1 MSELVIKELKEIK
14 QITLNKLNKEI
25 IAEIPLCY
33 LIEQT
38 KSIDEVDTI
47 KLTIPFKYRNNYTK
61 QTQKY
66 YVYDEVLAERL
77 ICVDGEYYVIKEISE
92 NELKHTKEITC
103 YGLEKKLEKNTFV
116 MSDCGIMLKDSDEE
130 NYIYS
135 FDECLYDKTG
145 WRLGHIDTTVR
156 YMDNGEPKMRMQ
168 EETNTSFYSFI
179 TETIAEQFCCVP
191 TFDRKNKLVNLY
203 DIDSFGNDLK
213 LVLNKD
219 NYLKSLERTYNSSD
233 IVTRLILEGNEEKC
247 IVEEAT
253 ATGLNYIENYSYFI
267 DNGEMSKEL
276 TRALKLF
283 ESITPKRMEKWKYY
297 TTLKAQKQAEL
308 TNLDSSENI
317 LMTKCKQLQDIING
331 YSDMDT
337 EEEYY
342 MLDDLKSE
350 YDISHL
356 ELQSISEKISTLE
369 REIGDL
375 EKKIKVLNKLCRR
388 ETSEDDAGNLLF
400 TKELLNELKDFI
412 YYDTYSDD
420 SFLDANELIKTGEH
434 ILESK
439 CKPTVE
445 FTIDSVNFT
454 KRLLS
459 NKFILTPKIELG
471 LGDVISTYDSE
482 RDKED
487 FAFLVGWSMNYQDN
501 TLNLT
506 LSNKKTNKD
515 NTRVIADLLKKSRE
529 TKKIIS
535 VNKWLWNKEKYSK
548 VNSTLVTNINLD
560 IDSYVEKL
568 ATDKVSAV
576 DLSEHNINIDLNQT
590 HILKATVLPETASNK
605 NVIWISS
612 DENIASVKD
621 GVVIGN
627 SYGACIITVISED
640 GNKTDTCKVIVEV
653 DMSNDDSV
661 NVTGIRLN
669 NISLDLDIHES
680 NYLIHTILPINANQ
694 SATYIS
700 SNGNV
705 AKVSNEGLI
714 TAVGQ
719 GKCTITV
726 VSNKN
731 TNIKATCN
739 VNVSNKEAEINID
752 SLENVLILGT
762 RRIRNLQDNNMQSNM
777 TYVIDRYTPFDI
789 SKYPNNP
796 KVVLIM
802 MGLIDNSL
810 YDVIEIK
817 SLLSSIKNK
826 YNGKYIFLA
835 DELPVGVNYATESI
849 SYKQLN
855 NQIENYNKTLIKY
868 ASELGIKSITLQS
881 GMCTSNILN
890 SSYAYNGVDL
900 NTVGCKML
908 LNNIKYQIKNN
919 VNSYT
924 PPNSDDSD
932 SSDSSNNPYRE
943 KIIKKAEEIVN
954 MCVNHKANY
963 SQRYRTISYKSP
975 NTIKSRSEYVGSTL
989 YNQPSW
995 VVLNE
1000 TIGYDCSSFTGVC
1013 YEYAGIEYLKG
1024 LSCSAGSLQATCK
1037 SHGAK
1042 FWRYTGQESVN
1053 KLKPGDIIMVANN
1066 GAVVTDNNM
1075 ATVST
1080 HHVMISG
1087 GGNTVLH
1094 ASGFNSG
1101 ILKQNINFTNK
1112 HFFIRIPEVAELD
1125 KNNSSNITNSSDSE
1139 HKNVFY
1145 ENGTIDGMNYV
1156 AKLTNCRMT
1165 AYYSQNTTGGSGLP
1179 LSVAKSVG
1187 SFNLPYG
1194 TKIFIPYLKGRW
1206 GNTDGIV
1213 TVSDTG
1219 VGCTTFDLYLG
1230 KTLSDVTS
1238 KMKSPLNV
1246 DAYIIEYGTGKIAW
1260 SYTESFNWAYNYYN
1274 GNISRFKT
1282 AFNNYM
1288 QYGGTLINFWKF
1300 KDDDKTFFENSWIK
1314 QIWDK

>member
-14 QITLNKLNKEI
+14 QLTLNKLNKEV

-38 KSIDEVDTI
+38 RSIDEVDTI

-77 ICVDGEYYVIKEISE
+77 ICADGEYYVIKEISE
-92 NELKHTKEITC
+92 NELKHSKEITC

-145 WRLGHIDTTVR
+145 WRLGHIDNSVR
-156 YMDNGEPKMRMQ
+156 YMENGEPKMRMQ
-168 EETNTSFYSFI
+168 EDTNTSFYSFI

-191 TFDRKNKLVNLY
+191 VFDRKNKLINLY
-203 DIDSFGNDLK
+203 DIDGFGNDLK
-213 LVLNKD
+213 LVLSKD
-219 NYLKSLERTYNSSD
+219 NYLKSLEKTYNSSD

-253 ATGLNYIENYSYFI
+253 PTGLNYIENYSYFI
-267 DNGEMSKEL
+267 ENGEMSKEL
-276 TRALKLF
+276 TRALKIF
-283 ESITPKRMEKWKYY
+283 EKVTPKRMEKWKDYVSLKSQKQY
-297 TTLKAQKQAEL
+297 ELTTL
-308 TNLDSSENI
+308 DSTENI
-317 LMTKCKQLQDIING
+317 LMTKCNQLQNIIDG

-342 MLDDLKSE
+342 VLDDLKSE
-350 YDISHL
+350 LDVSTL
-356 ELQSISEKISTLE
+356 ELHSVSEKISILE
-369 REIGDL
+369 KEIDDL
-375 EKKIKVLNKLCRR
+375 EKKIKLLNRLCRR
-388 ETSEDDAGNLLF
+388 ETSEDENGNLLF
-400 TKELLNELKDFI
+400 TKELINELKEFI

-420 SFLDANELIKTGEH
+420 SFLDAKELMKTGEH
-434 ILESK
+434 ILETK

-445 FTIDSVNFT
+445 FSVDSVNFM
-454 KRLLS
+454 KRLLG
-459 NKFILTPKIELG
+459 NRFITNPKIELG
-471 LGDVISTYDSE
+471 LGDVVSTYDSE

-487 FAFLVGWSMNYQDN
+487 FVFLVGWSMDYQNN

-506 LSNKKTNKD
+506 FSNKKTNKD

-529 TKKIIS
+529 TKKIIQT
-535 VNKWLWNKEKYSK
+535 NKWLWNKEKYSK
-548 VNSTLVTNINLD
+548 INSTLVTNVNLD
-560 IDSYVEKL
+560 IDSSAEKL

-576 DLSEHNINIDLNQT
+576 DLNQHIINIDLNET
-590 HILKATVLPETASNK
+590 YMLKATVLPETASNK

-612 DENIASVKD
+612 DDNIASVKD

-640 GNKTDTCKVIVEV
+640 GSKTDTCKVVVEV
-653 DMSNDDSV
+653 DMSESDNV
-661 NVTGIRLN
+661 NVTDIRLN
-669 NISLDLDIHES
+669 NTILDLDIHES
-680 NYLIHTILPINANQ
+680 SYIIHTVLPTNANQ
-694 SATYIS
+694 SVTYIS
-700 SNGNV
+700 SNGNI
-705 AKVSNEGLI
+705 AKVSNEGLV
-714 TAVGQ
+714 TGVSNGT
-719 GKCTITV
+719 CTITV

-731 TNIKATCN
+731 TNIKTTCDI
-739 VNVSNKEAEINID
+739 NVSNKEAEVNID
-752 SLENVLILGT
+752 NLDNILILGT
-762 RRIRNLQDNNMQSNM
+762 RRVKNLQDNNMQLNM
-777 TYVIDRYTPFDI
+777 SFVIDDLLYFDI
-789 SKYPNNP
+789 DKYPNNP
-796 KVVLIM
+796 KAVIIM
-802 MGLIDNSL
+802 LGLVDNSL
-810 YDVIEIK
+810 YDITSIK
-817 SLLSSIKNK
+817 SILSQVKEK
-826 YNGKYIFLA
+826 YNGKHIFLA
-835 DELPVGVNYATESI
+835 DELPVGVNYVTEK
-849 SYKQLN
+849 YNYEQLN
-855 NQIENYNKTLIKY
+855 NQIQSYNKTLMNC
-868 ASELGIKSITLQS
+868 ANELGIKSITLQS
-881 GMCTSNILN
+881 GMCTANILN
-890 SSYAYNGVDL
+890 SSYTYNGVDL
-900 NTVGCKML
+900 NSIGCKIL
-908 LNNIKYQIKNN
+908 LNNIKYQLKNN
-919 VNSYT
+919 VNRYVPSN
-924 PPNSDDSD
+924 PPSDSNSDPYS
-932 SSDSSNNPYRE
+932 NPYRK
-943 KIIKKAEEIVN
+943 KIMEKAEEIVN

-1194 TKIFIPYLKGRW
+1194 TKIFIPYLKGKW

>member
-14 QITLNKLNKEI
+14 QLTLNKLNKEV

-38 KSIDEVDTI
+38 RSIDEVDTI

-77 ICVDGEYYVIKEISE
+77 ICADGEYYVIKEISE

-145 WRLGHIDTTVR
+145 WRLGHIDNSVR
-156 YMDNGEPKMRMQ
+156 YMENGEPKMRMQ
-168 EETNTSFYSFI
+168 EDTNTSFYSFI

-191 TFDRKNKLVNLY
+191 VFDRKNKLINLY
-203 DIDSFGNDLK
+203 DIDGFGNDLK
-213 LVLNKD
+213 LVLSKD
-219 NYLKSLERTYNSSD
+219 NYLKSLEKTYNSSD
-233 IVTRLILEGNEEKC
+233 IVTRLILEGTEEKC

-253 ATGLNYIENYSYFI
+253 PTGLNYIENYSYFI
-267 DNGEMSKEL
+267 ENGEMSKEL
-276 TRALKLF
+276 TRALKIF
-283 ESITPKRMEKWKYY
+283 EKVTPKRMEKWKDYVSLKSQKQY
-297 TTLKAQKQAEL
+297 ELTTL
-308 TNLDSSENI
+308 DSTENI
-317 LMTKCKQLQDIING
+317 LMTKCNQLQNIIDG

-342 MLDDLKSE
+342 VLDDLKSE
-350 YDISHL
+350 LDVSTL
-356 ELQSISEKISTLE
+356 ELHSVSEKISILE
-369 REIGDL
+369 KEIDEL
-375 EKKIKVLNKLCRR
+375 EKKIKLLNRLCRR
-388 ETSEDDAGNLLF
+388 ETSEDENGNLLF
-400 TKELLNELKDFI
+400 TKELINELKEFI

-420 SFLDANELIKTGEH
+420 SFLDAKELMKTGEH
-434 ILESK
+434 ILETK
-439 CKPTVE
+439 CKPTIE
-445 FTIDSVNFT
+445 FSVDSVNFV
-454 KRLLS
+454 KRLLG
-459 NKFILTPKIELG
+459 NRFITNPKIELG
-471 LGDVISTYDSE
+471 LGDVVSTYDSE

-487 FAFLVGWSMNYQDN
+487 FVFLVGWSMDYQNN

-506 LSNKKTNKD
+506 FSNKKTNKD

-529 TKKIIS
+529 TKKIIQT
-535 VNKWLWNKEKYSK
+535 NKWLWNKEKYSK
-548 VNSTLVTNINLD
+548 INSTLVTNVNLD
-560 IDSYVEKL
+560 IDSSAEKL

-576 DLSEHNINIDLNQT
+576 DLNQHIINIDLNET
-590 HILKATVLPETASNK
+590 YMLKATVLPETASNK

-612 DENIASVKD
+612 DDNIASVKD
-621 GVVIGN
+621 GVIIGN

-640 GNKTDTCKVIVEV
+640 GSKTDTCKVVVEV
-653 DMSNDDSV
+653 DMSESDNV
-661 NVTGIRLN
+661 NVTDIRLN
-669 NISLDLDIHES
+669 NTILDLDIHES
-680 NYLIHTILPINANQ
+680 SYIIHTVLPTNANQ
-694 SATYIS
+694 SVTYIS
-700 SNGNV
+700 SNGNI
-705 AKVSNEGLI
+705 AKVSNEGLVTGI
-714 TAVGQ
+714 SN

-731 TNIKATCN
+731 TNIKTTCDIT
-739 VNVSNKEAEINID
+739 VCNKEAEVNID
-752 SLENVLILGT
+752 NLDDILILGT
-762 RRIRNLQDNNMQSNM
+762 RRVKNLQDNNMQSNM
-777 TYVIDRYTPFDI
+777 SFVIDDPVYFDI
-789 SKYPNNP
+789 NKYPNNP
-796 KVVLIM
+796 KTVIIM
-802 MGLIDNSL
+802 LGLIDNSL
-810 YDVIEIK
+810 YDITSVK
-817 SLLSSIKNK
+817 SILSQVKEK
-826 YNGKYIFLA
+826 YNGKHIFLA
-835 DELPVGVNYATESI
+835 DELPVGVNYVTEK
-849 SYKQLN
+849 YNYEQLN
-855 NQIENYNKTLIKY
+855 NQIQSYNKTLMNC
-868 ASELGIKSITLQS
+868 ANELGIKSITLQS
-881 GMCTSNILN
+881 GMCTANILN
-890 SSYAYNGVDL
+890 SSYTYNGVDL
-900 NTVGCKML
+900 NSIGCKIL
-908 LNNIKYQIKNN
+908 LNNIKYQLKNN
-919 VNSYT
+919 VNTYVPSN
-924 PPNSDDSD
+924 PPSDSNSDPYS
-932 SSDSSNNPYRE
+932 NPYRK
-943 KIIKKAEEIVN
+943 KIMEKAEEIVN
-954 MCVNHKANY
+954 MCINHKANY

-989 YNQPSW
+989 YRQPSL

-1000 TIGYDCSSFTGVC
+1000 TIGYDCNSFTGVC
-1013 YEYAGIEYLKG
+1013 YEYAGIEYLKS
-1024 LSCSAGSLQATCK
+1024 LSCSAGSLQTVCK
-1037 SHGAK
+1037 KHGAE
-1042 FWRYTGQESVN
+1042 FWRYTGQESVD

-1066 GAVVTDNNM
+1066 SAVVTDNNM

-1101 ILKQNINFTNK
+1101 ILKQNIKFTNK

>member
-168 EETNTSFYSFI
+168 DDTNTSFYSFI

-191 TFDRKNKLVNLY
+191 VFDRKNKLINLY
-203 DIDSFGNDLK
+203 DIDGFGNDLK
-213 LVLNKD
+213 LVLSKD
-219 NYLKSLERTYNSSD
+219 NYLKSLEKTYNSSD

-253 ATGLNYIENYSYFI
+253 PTGLNYIENYSYFI
-267 DNGEMSKEL
+267 ENGEMSKEL
-276 TRALKLF
+276 TRALKIF
-283 ESITPKRMEKWKYY
+283 EKVTPKRMEKWKDYVSLKSQKQY
-297 TTLKAQKQAEL
+297 ELTTL
-308 TNLDSSENI
+308 DSTENI
-317 LMTKCKQLQDIING
+317 LMTKCNQLQNIIDG

-342 MLDDLKSE
+342 VLDDLKSE
-350 YDISHL
+350 LDVSTL
-356 ELQSISEKISTLE
+356 ELHSVSEKISTLE
-369 REIGDL
+369 REIDDL
-375 EKKIKVLNKLCRR
+375 EKKIKLLNRLCRR
-388 ETSEDDAGNLLF
+388 ETSEDENGNLLF
-400 TKELLNELKDFI
+400 TKELINELKEFI

-420 SFLDANELIKTGEH
+420 SFLDAKELIKTGEH
-434 ILESK
+434 ILETK
-439 CKPTVE
+439 CKPTIE
-445 FTIDSVNFT
+445 FSVDSVNFV
-454 KRLLS
+454 KRLLG
-459 NKFILTPKIELG
+459 NRFITNPKIELG
-471 LGDVISTYDSE
+471 LGDVVSTYDSE

-487 FAFLVGWSMNYQDN
+487 FVFLVGWSMDYQNN

-506 LSNKKTNKD
+506 FSNKKTNKD

-529 TKKIIS
+529 TKKIIQT
-535 VNKWLWNKEKYSK
+535 NKWLWNKEKYSK
-548 VNSTLVTNINLD
+548 INSTLVTNVNLD
-560 IDSYVEKL
+560 IDSSAEKL

-576 DLSEHNINIDLNQT
+576 DLNQHIINIDLNET
-590 HILKATVLPETASNK
+590 YMLKATVLPETASNK

-612 DENIASVKD
+612 DDNIASVKD

-640 GNKTDTCKVIVEV
+640 GSKTDTCKVVVEV
-653 DMSNDDSV
+653 DMNESDNI
-661 NVTGIRLN
+661 NVKDIRLN
-669 NISLDLDIHES
+669 NTILDLDIHES
-680 NYLIHTILPINANQ
+680 SYIIHTVLPTNANQ
-694 SATYIS
+694 SVTYIS
-700 SNGNV
+700 SNGNI
-705 AKVSNEGLI
+705 AKVSNEGLV
-714 TAVGQ
+714 TGVSN

-731 TNIKATCN
+731 TNIKTTCDI
-739 VNVSNKEAEINID
+739 NVSNKEAEVNID
-752 SLENVLILGT
+752 NLDNILILGT
-762 RRIRNLQDNNMQSNM
+762 RRVKNLQDNNMQSNM
-777 TYVIDRYTPFDI
+777 SFVIDDPVYFDI
-789 SKYPNNP
+789 NKYPNNP
-796 KVVLIM
+796 KAVIIM
-802 MGLIDNSL
+802 LGLIDNSL
-810 YDVIEIK
+810 YDITSVK
-817 SLLSSIKNK
+817 SILSQVKEK
-826 YNGKYIFLA
+826 YNGKHIFLA
-835 DELPVGVNYATESI
+835 DELPVGVNYVTEK
-849 SYKQLN
+849 YNYEQLN
-855 NQIENYNKTLIKY
+855 NQIQSYNKTLMNC
-868 ASELGIKSITLQS
+868 ANELGIKSITLQS
-881 GMCTSNILN
+881 GMCTANILN
-890 SSYAYNGVDL
+890 SSYTYNGVDL
-900 NTVGCKML
+900 NSIGCKIL
-908 LNNIKYQIKNN
+908 LNNIKYQLKNN
-919 VNSYT
+919 VNSYVSSN
-924 PPNSDDSD
+924 PPSDSNSDPYS
-932 SSDSSNNPYRE
+932 NPYRK
-943 KIIKKAEEIVN
+943 KIMEKAEEIVN

-975 NTIKSRSEYVGSTL
+975 NTIKSRSEYVASTL
-989 YNQPSW
+989 FNQPSW

-1000 TIGYDCSSFTGVC
+1000 TVGYDCSSFTGVC

-1024 LSCSAGSLQATCK
+1024 LSCGAGSLQTVCK
-1037 SHGAK
+1037 KHGAE

-1194 TKIFIPYLKGRW
+1194 TKIFIPYLKGKW

>member
-14 QITLNKLNKEI
+14 QLTLNKLNKEV

-38 KSIDEVDTI
+38 RSIDEVDTI

-77 ICVDGEYYVIKEISE
+77 ICADGEYYVIKEISE

-145 WRLGHIDTTVR
+145 WRLGHIDNSVR
-156 YMDNGEPKMRMQ
+156 YMENGEPKMRMQ
-168 EETNTSFYSFI
+168 EDTNTSFYSFI

-191 TFDRKNKLVNLY
+191 VFDRKNKLINLY
-203 DIDSFGNDLK
+203 DIDGFGNDLK
-213 LVLNKD
+213 LVLSKD
-219 NYLKSLERTYNSSD
+219 NYLKSLEKTYNSSD

-253 ATGLNYIENYSYFI
+253 PTGLNYIENYSYFI
-267 DNGEMSKEL
+267 ENGEMSKEL
-276 TRALKLF
+276 TRALKIF
-283 ESITPKRMEKWKYY
+283 EKVTPKRMEKWKDYVSLKSQKQY
-297 TTLKAQKQAEL
+297 ELTTL
-308 TNLDSSENI
+308 DSTENI
-317 LMTKCKQLQDIING
+317 LMTKCNQLQNIIDG

-342 MLDDLKSE
+342 VLDDLKSE
-350 YDISHL
+350 LDVSTL
-356 ELQSISEKISTLE
+356 ELHSVSEKISTLE
-369 REIGDL
+369 REIDDL
-375 EKKIKVLNKLCRR
+375 EKKIKLLNRLCRR
-388 ETSEDDAGNLLF
+388 ETSEDENGNLLF
-400 TKELLNELKDFI
+400 TKELINELKEFI

-420 SFLDANELIKTGEH
+420 SFLDAKELIKTGEH
-434 ILESK
+434 ILETK

-445 FTIDSVNFT
+445 FSVDSVNFM
-454 KRLLS
+454 KRLLG
-459 NKFILTPKIELG
+459 NRFITNPKIELG
-471 LGDVISTYDSE
+471 LGDVVSTYDSE

-487 FAFLVGWSMNYQDN
+487 FVFLVGWSMDYQNN

-506 LSNKKTNKD
+506 FSNKKTNKD

-529 TKKIIS
+529 TKKIIQT
-535 VNKWLWNKEKYSK
+535 NKWLWNKEKYSK
-548 VNSTLVTNINLD
+548 INSTLVTNVNLD
-560 IDSYVEKL
+560 IDSSAEKL

-576 DLSEHNINIDLNQT
+576 DLNQHIINIDLNET
-590 HILKATVLPETASNK
+590 YMLKATVLPETASNK

-612 DENIASVKD
+612 DDNIASVKD

-640 GNKTDTCKVIVEV
+640 GSKTDTCKVVVEV
-653 DMSNDDSV
+653 DMSESDNV
-661 NVTGIRLN
+661 NVTDIRLN
-669 NISLDLDIHES
+669 NTILDLDIHES
-680 NYLIHTILPINANQ
+680 SYIIHTVLPTNANQ
-694 SATYIS
+694 SVTYIS
-700 SNGNV
+700 SNGNI
-705 AKVSNEGLI
+705 AKVSNEGLVTGI
-714 TAVGQ
+714 SN

-731 TNIKATCN
+731 TNIKTTCDI
-739 VNVSNKEAEINID
+739 NVSNKEAEVNID
-752 SLENVLILGT
+752 NLDNILILGT
-762 RRIRNLQDNNMQSNM
+762 RRVKNLQDNNMQSNM
-777 TYVIDRYTPFDI
+777 SFVIDDPVYFDI
-789 SKYPNNP
+789 DKYPNNP
-796 KVVLIM
+796 KAVIIM
-802 MGLIDNSL
+802 LGLIDNSL
-810 YDVIEIK
+810 YDITSIK
-817 SLLSSIKNK
+817 SILSQVKEK
-826 YNGKYIFLA
+826 YNGKHIFLA
-835 DELPVGVNYATESI
+835 DELPVGVNYVTEK
-849 SYKQLN
+849 YNYEQLN
-855 NQIENYNKTLIKY
+855 NQIQSYNKTLMNC
-868 ASELGIKSITLQS
+868 ANELGIKSITLQS
-881 GMCTSNILN
+881 GMCTANILN
-890 SSYAYNGVDL
+890 SSYTYNGVDL
-900 NTVGCKML
+900 NSIGCKIL
-908 LNNIKYQIKNN
+908 LNNIKYQLKNN
-919 VNSYT
+919 VNSYVPSN
-924 PPNSDDSD
+924 PPSNSNSDPYS
-932 SSDSSNNPYRE
+932 NPYRK
-943 KIIKKAEEIVN
+943 KIMEKAEEIVN

-975 NTIKSRSEYVGSTL
+975 NTIKSRSEYVSGTL
-989 YNQPSW
+989 YYQPSW

-1024 LSCSAGSLQATCK
+1024 LSCGAGSLQTVCK
-1037 SHGAK
+1037 KHGAE
-1042 FWRYTGQESVN
+1042 FWRYTGQESVD

-1066 GAVVTDNNM
+1066 SAVVTDNNM

-1101 ILKQNINFTNK
+1101 ILKQNIKFTNK